1 MLHSPVDGRWAVGGG
16 LCLAVGLWRWC
27 WAGHKNKATKAKGT
41 TSRSGINNCVTNT
54 TTNA

>member
-1 MLHSPVDGRWAVGGG
+1 MGDGRWAVGDGR
-16 LCLAVGLWRWC
+16 CLAVGLWRWC

>member
-1 MLHSPVDGRWAVGGG
+1 MLHSPSQWAMGGEWWVVG
-16 LCLAVGLWRWC
+16 WC
-27 WAGHKNKATKAKGT
+27 VGHKNKATKARGT